1 MLTDNSFLCNDL
13 SNKELDFVLSGQWY
27 VISRDDGVYRK
38 GVEAFDEIK
47 GIAANEQ
54 FKDSMLSNFYK

>member
-47 GIAANEQ
+47 EIAANEH
-54 FKDSMLSNFYK
+54 FKDSMLNNFYK